1 MPSVHDC
8 ADIASNDPLVLELC
22 ARDVIVIDGNR
33 ITYLLNWT
41 RDYRW
46 TNPEEWV
53 RARLL
58 AFLIAR
64 KGYPAN
70 RIRTEAT
77 VPRRT
82 PSDKAD
88 IVVYCDDS
96 CRSPYLVVENKAK
109 AQSESG
115 RNQGIEQTFGNA
127 NSLRAPLALY
137 DEGDLSILFDV
148 AGYPA
153 QERRAN
159 RIGTREDIP
168 EQYGS
173 VPVYSLIA
181 GTDTDIKPLPT
192 SEIINQI
199 RRAHSLIWAGGKRDP
214 LRAFD
219 EWSKLLFVKVTDERS
234 TLTGQARRFQV
245 GANETTAAVASR
257 IHELFAEAAQQDPT
271 VFPSGTRIALT
282 DSKIHDV
289 VKVLQTISFTRTDI
303 DSIGRAFE
311 NFFSSVFR
319 GELGQ
324 YFTMRQLTRF
334 IVAMLDIHA
343 SDFVI
348 DPTAGSGGFL
358 LEILMQ
364 VWGRVESDFSG
375 QPVAEIARIKTDFAL
390 QHVFGIEIHEIL
402 GRICKINLLLHHD
415 GHTNIES
422 DRSCLDAT
430 FTLPRLQNWPS
441 KFSRIVGNPPF
452 GDDVKAGDRDS
463 LGDNTLDNFQVA
475 SGRQKVPSEHAVIER
490 SIELL
495 EPGGM
500 FGLIVPDGLLN
511 NQGEQSNC
519 PQTRRWIAQ
528 QGFFE
533 AIVSLPDFAF
543 RHSGAQNKTS
553 ILFFRKFTA
562 REKTGFL
569 ERYDKAI
576 EIGKSKDNA
585 IVAGHNVSGHRVFLA
600 EADEI
605 GFLPTGAPT
614 DSNNL
619 YAVKGNG
626 VYVNIEGRDTILN
639 EYCRFKNSRSLY
651 VGRRQPDCMAITF
664 EDLWNSHESRRID
677 PKYHLFKW
685 QESSHVPEGWV
696 TIRIG
701 DILRRRLD
709 RVQPELLPNQRFQVM
724 TVTQNGEIKLREAGK
739 GRNPPDWL
747 GMYFEASSSA
757 WFAARAG
764 DVVFSSIDLWKGC
777 IAVVPSDFD
786 GALVTKEFPIYEI
799 IDKRISPEFLSA
811 LLRSRY
817 YQRAFRAITTG
828 HSNRRRTQT
837 NDFENV
843 EITFPS
849 NDSMQKNL
857 IEPILASRERLVV
870 NSEALLD
877 ATQRFDNAIDGGGNA
892 PLPAID

>member
-1 MPSVHDC
+1 MPISHDS
-8 ADIASNDPLVLELC
+8 AESASSDPQILELC
-22 ARDVIVIDGNR
+22 ARDVIAIEGNR
-33 ITYLLNWT
+33 ITYRLNWT
-41 RDYRW
+41 RDYVW

-53 RARLL
+53 RARLI

-64 KGYPAN
+64 KGYPAD
-70 RIRTEAT
+70 RIRTEVT

-88 IVVYCDDS
+88 IVVYSDDR
-96 CRSPYLVVENKAK
+96 CRSPYLVVETKANG
-109 AQSESG
+109 QTERS

-137 DEGDLSILFDV
+137 DEGKISILFDV
-148 AGYPA
+148 INYPA
-153 QERRAN
+153 QERQAN
-159 RIGTREDIP
+159 RVGTRKNIP

-181 GTDTDIKPLPT
+181 GTENDIKPLPA
-192 SEIINQI
+192 SEISNLIQ
-199 RRAHSLIWAGGKRDP
+199 RAHSLIWAGGKRDP

-234 TLTGQARRFQV
+234 TLTAEPRRFQV

-257 IHELFAEAAQQDPT
+257 IHESFAEAARQDPT
-271 VFPSGTRIALT
+271 VFPSGTRIELS

-289 VKVLQTISFTRTDI
+289 VKVLQAISFTRTDI

-343 SDFVI
+343 TDFVI

-358 LEILMQ
+358 LEVLMQ

-375 QPVAEIARIKTDFAL
+375 QPLAEIARIKTDFAL

-422 DRSCLDAT
+422 DRSCLDST

-441 KFSRIVGNPPF
+441 QFSRVVGNPPF

-463 LGDNTLDNFQVA
+463 LGDNNLGNFKVA
-475 SGRQKVPSEHAVIER
+475 SGREKVPSEHAIVER

-519 PQTRRWIAQ
+519 PHTRRWIVQ
-528 QGFFE
+528 QGYIE

-553 ILFFRKFTA
+553 ILFFRKFTS
-562 REKTGFL
+562 REKSAFL
-569 ERYDKAI
+569 EQYDQAI
-576 EIGKSKDNA
+576 EIGKTEDNA
-585 IVAGHNVSGHRVFLA
+585 IVAGHKISDHQVFLA

-614 DSNNL
+614 YSNNL

-626 VYVNIEGRDTILN
+626 AYVDFEGRNTILN
-639 EYCRFKNSRSLY
+639 EYFTFRASRGRY
-651 VGRRQPDCMAITF
+651 IGRRQPDCVAISF

-677 PKYHLFKW
+677 PKYHLFKL
-685 QESSHVPEGWV
+685 QESSHVPDGWV
-696 TIRIG
+696 QIRIG

-709 RVQPELLPNQRFQVM
+709 RVQPDLFPNQRFQVM
-724 TVTQNGEIKLREAGK
+724 TVTQNGKIKLREAGK

-747 GMYFEASSSA
+747 GMYFEASSSV

-777 IAVVPSDFD
+777 ISVVPSDFD
-786 GALVTKEFPIYEI
+786 NALVTKEFPIYEI
-799 IDKRISPEFLSA
+799 IDNRISPEFLSA

-843 EITFPS
+843 EIAFPS
-849 NDSMQKNL
+849 SLSEQENL
-857 IEPILASRERLVV
+857 IEPILASRERLAL
-870 NSEALLD
+870 NSDALLG
-877 ATQRFDNAIDGGGNA
+877 ATQRFDNVIDGRGNT
-892 PLPAID
+892 PLPAMD